1 MRSGFI
7 FFLALVFNYYGRFVG
22 YEQVIMDQNFY
33 QQIFES
39 QKGVPA
45 VPPNQVISAWA
56 DALICLLFPER
67 ADCFPVSPEEI
78 QHKLDIRQKELESIM
93 AATDTCRQISNK
105 ATGFFRKL
113 PELYR
118 LLNTDIEAILS
129 GDPAAKTRFEV
140 IRAYPGFF
148 AIAYYR
154 MANALLTLQV
164 PHLPRILTEHAHGI
178 TGIDI
183 HPGASIGAY
192 FCIDHGSGTVI
203 GESTIIGD
211 HVKIYQ
217 GVTLGALSVDKS
229 LMDRK
234 RHPTVESGVV
244 IYSNATILG
253 GDTVIG
259 SNSIVGGNVWLTR
272 SIPPNSKV
280 YHRPSIDLVEQ
291 DVLE

>member
-1 MRSGFI
+1 
-7 FFLALVFNYYGRFVG
+7 
-22 YEQVIMDQNFY
+22 MDDVEKDFY
-33 QQIFES
+33 QKIFES
-39 QKGVPA
+39 QKGVPS
-45 VPPNQVISAWA
+45 VPPNQVIASWA
-56 DALICLLFPER
+56 DSLICLLFPER
-67 ADCFPVSPEEI
+67 ADCFPISTEEVD
-78 QHKLDIRQKELESIM
+78 HKFGLREKEL
-93 AATDTCRQISNK
+93 AAVLAVTETCREGAVK
-105 ATGFFRKL
+105 ARSFFQQL

-118 LLNTDIEAILS
+118 ILNTDIEAILA

-148 AIAYYR
+148 AIAHYR
-154 MANALLTLQV
+154 IAHALLVVQV
-164 PHLPRILTEHAHGI
+164 PHLPRILTEYAHGI

-183 HPGASIGAY
+183 HPGAVIGEY

-203 GESTIIGD
+203 GESTLIGN

-217 GVTLGALSVDKS
+217 GVTLGALSVEKTMMNS
-229 LMDRK
+229 K
-234 RHPTVESGVV
+234 RHPTVEDGVV

-253 GDTVIG
+253 GETVIG

-291 DVLE
+291 ELLG

>member
-1 MRSGFI
+1 
-7 FFLALVFNYYGRFVG
+7 
-22 YEQVIMDQNFY
+22 MDNNFY
-33 QQIFES
+33 QKIFES

-45 VPPNQVISAWA
+45 VPPNHVISSWA

-67 ADCFPVSPEEI
+67 ADCFPISAEEVH
-78 QHKLDIRQKELESIM
+78 HKLMLREKELTAILEV
-93 AATDTCRQISNK
+93 TDTCQQVLNNAGR
-105 ATGFFRKL
+105 FFQQL

-154 MANALLTLQV
+154 IAHVLWTLQI

-183 HPGASIGAY
+183 HPGAVIGAY

-217 GVTLGALSVDKS
+217 GVTLGALSVEKS
-229 LMDRK
+229 MMNSK
-234 RHPTVESGVV
+234 RHPTVEDGVV

-259 SNSIVGGNVWLTR
+259 ANSIVGGNVWLTR
-272 SIPPNSKV
+272 SIAPNSKV

-291 DVLE
+291 EILE

>member
-1 MRSGFI
+1 MNN
-7 FFLALVFNYYGRFVG
+7 L
-22 YEQVIMDQNFY
+22 FY
-33 QQIFES
+33 QKIFES
-39 QKGVPA
+39 QRGVPA
-45 VPPNQVISAWA
+45 VPPNHVISSWA

-67 ADCFPVSPEEI
+67 ADCFPISEEEVH
-78 QHKLDIRQKELESIM
+78 HKLELREKELRAILEL
-93 AATDTCRQISNK
+93 TDTCQQVSKK
-105 ATGFFRKL
+105 AGGFFKQL

-154 MANALLTLQV
+154 IANGLLNQQI
-164 PHLPRILTEHAHGI
+164 PHLPRIVTEYAHGI

-183 HPGASIGAY
+183 HPGAAIGAY

-229 LMDRK
+229 LMDQK
-234 RHPTVESGVV
+234 RHPTVEDGVV

-259 SNSIVGGNVWLTR
+259 RNSIVGGNVWLTR

-291 DVLE
+291 GILE

>member
-1 MRSGFI
+1 MEERI
-7 FFLALVFNYYGRFVG
+7 
-22 YEQVIMDQNFY
+22 EDFY
-33 QQIFES
+33 RKIFES
-39 QKGVPA
+39 QKGVPS
-45 VPPNQVISAWA
+45 VPPNQVIAAWA

-67 ADCFPVSPEEI
+67 ADCFPVSSEEV
-78 QHKLDIRQKELESIM
+78 QHNFSLREKALTSVL
-93 AATDTCRQISNK
+93 AVTDTCREGANK
-105 ATGFFRKL
+105 ARSFFAQL

-118 LLNTDIEAILS
+118 ILNTDIAAILA

-148 AIAYYR
+148 AIAHYR
-154 MANALLTLQV
+154 IAHALLALQV
-164 PHLPRILTEHAHGI
+164 PHLPRILTEYAHGV

-183 HPGASIGAY
+183 HPGATIGEY

-203 GESTIIGD
+203 GESTCIGN

-217 GVTLGALSVDKS
+217 GVTLGALSVEKTMMNS
-229 LMDRK
+229 K
-234 RHPTVESGVV
+234 RHPTVEDGVV

-253 GDTVIG
+253 GETIIG
-259 SNSIVGGNVWLTR
+259 HDSIVGGNVWLTR

-291 DVLE
+291 ELLG

>member
-1 MRSGFI
+1 
-7 FFLALVFNYYGRFVG
+7 
-22 YEQVIMDQNFY
+22 MDKQFY

-45 VPPNQVISAWA
+45 VPPNHVIAAWA

-67 ADCFPVSPEEI
+67 ADCFPISIDEVH
-78 QHKLDIRQKELESIM
+78 HKLELREKELKAIM
-93 AATDTCRQISNK
+93 ELTDTCEQVSKK
-105 ATGFFRKL
+105 AGSFFRRL

-154 MANALLTLQV
+154 IAHGLLSLQI

-183 HPGASIGAY
+183 HPGATIGAY

-203 GESTIIGD
+203 GESTLIGA

-234 RHPTVESGVV
+234 RHPTVEDGVV

-291 DVLE
+291 EILE